1 MLTYHYPLLYE
12 FSFKFPPLLLWR
24 KMGLKIVKQQ
34 LSSLNITPQE
44 ILDFGCGTGVLI
56 PILKKLFPKAKIIGV
71 DKSKEM
77 IRVAKRKY
85 KTIIFKEMDFL
96 QYEGSPQL
104 IVSFYSFQF
113 LPIKEGVE
121 KVKKLLPKGGVAVIL
136 STQKSW
142 FSVLHQKIS
151 IVWGNRFVLYKGKD
165 LAKLFGKG
173 SRLSYINETEGSYLL
188 TYIKP

>member
-1 MLTYHYPLLYE
+1 
-12 FSFKFPPLLLWR
+12 
-24 KMGLKIVKQQ
+24 MGIKIVKQQ
-34 LSSLNITPQE
+34 LLHLKVTPE
-44 ILDFGCGTGVLI
+44 EVLDFGCGAGVLI
-56 PILKKLFPKAKIIGV
+56 PTLQELFPKAKIIGI

-77 IRVAKRKY
+77 ISVAKRKY
-85 KTIIFKEMDFL
+85 KTVMFKEMDFL
-96 QYEGSPQL
+96 QYEGTPQL

-136 STQKSW
+136 STQGSW

-151 IVWGNRFVLYKGKD
+151 KVWGNKFTLYKGKE
-165 LAKLFGKG
+165 LAKMFGKG
-173 SRLSYINETEGSYLL
+173 SKLQYINETEGSYLL